1 MYYRLVATN
10 PIEGVDQSSWT
21 LRLPATIGRN
31 PEHEVSIN
39 HESISRTHCR
49 LALNGDGAL
58 TVRDLNSMNGTY
70 VDDNRVKR
78 SVLNPG
84 DILQLG
90 AIAFRVEYV
99 TELEDQAEEKPV
111 KTYDLTATKKMTAYR
126 PSVTRHP
133 PIPPPA
139 KKWWR
144 FWDSD

>member
-1 MYYRLVATN
+1 MYYRLVAMN
-10 PIEGVDQSSWT
+10 PIEGVQQSSWT
-21 LRLPATIGRN
+21 LRLPSTIGRD
-31 PEHEVSIN
+31 PVHEISIN

-70 VDDNRVKR
+70 VDDNRITR

-90 AIAFRVEYV
+90 AISFQVEYV
-99 TELEDQAEEKPV
+99 TEIEDETDERPV
-111 KTYDLTATKKMTAYR
+111 KTYDLTATRKMRAVR
-126 PSVTRHP
+126 EPVLPSQP
-133 PIPPPA
+133 P

-144 FWDSD
+144 FWESD